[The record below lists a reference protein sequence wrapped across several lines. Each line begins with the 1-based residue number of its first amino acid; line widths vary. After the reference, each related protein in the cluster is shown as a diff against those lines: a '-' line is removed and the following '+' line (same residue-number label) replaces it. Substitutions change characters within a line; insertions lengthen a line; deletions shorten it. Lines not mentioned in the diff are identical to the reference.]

1 MAEMSPS
8 KALEITEN
16 PAKYT
21 VQERKD
27 AKKVL
32 DAYAPVAGEGGKGSR
47 GQKLSKGGDVT
58 VVSIGVGKMKKKD
71 AKKLTDGKT
80 KMADGGMAYGKK
92 HMYAAGGSV
101 TMNPGLK
108 ALKAK
113 SPEAFN
119 KITGN

>member
-1 MAEMSPS
+1 MSEMSPS

-32 DAYAPVAGEGGKGSR
+32 DAYATVGGGGKG
-47 GQKLSKGGDVT
+47 
-58 VVSIGVGKMKKKD
+58 VG
-71 AKKLTDGKT
+71 LGKT
-80 KMADGGMAYGKK
+80 AKSQKGPTPKPKNIPARKSAMKDGGMAYGKK

-113 SPEAFN
+113 SPETFK
-119 KITGN
+119 KITGNA

>member
-8 KALEITEN
+8 KALEITKN
-16 PAKYT
+16 PSKYT

-32 DAYAPVAGEGGKGSR
+32 AAYASTAGEGGKDSR

-71 AKKLTDGKT
+71 AKKLAKAQ
-80 KMADGGMAYGKK
+80 MAEGGMAYGKK

>member
-1 MAEMSPS
+1 MSPS
-8 KALEITEN
+8 KALEITQN
-16 PAKYT
+16 PSKYT

-32 DAYAPVAGEGGKGSR
+32 ASYASTAGEGGKDSR

-71 AKKLTDGKT
+71 AKKLAKAQ
-80 KMADGGMAYGKK
+80 MADGGMAYGKK
-92 HMYAAGGSV
+92 HMYAAGGDV
-101 TMNPGLK
+101 KMNPGLK
-108 ALKAK
+108 ALKAA
-113 SPEAFN
+113 SPKAFN

>member
-8 KALEITEN
+8 KALTITQN
-16 PAKYT
+16 PEDYT

-32 DAYAPVAGEGGKGSR
+32 DAYATVDGGGKGVGR
-47 GQKLSKGGDVT
+47 GTTAKPQKGPKPRPK
-58 VVSIGVGKMKKKD
+58 SIPARKSAMK
-71 AKKLTDGKT
+71 
-80 KMADGGMAYGKK
+80 DGGMAYGKK

-113 SPEAFN
+113 SPEAFK
-119 KITGN
+119 KITG